1 MLLDVNRSSR
11 SDGVP
16 IYLPIRSEPKESVV
30 QPHFPQWIGDKDEV
44 VGRVAVAGNPL
55 M

>member
-1 MLLDVNRSSR
+1 MLLDVDWRSR

-16 IYLPIRSEPKESVV
+16 IYLPIQSKHKGSIV
-30 QPHFPQWIGDKDEV
+30 QLRFLRWIRNKDHV
-44 VGRVAVAGNPL
+44 AARVDVAGNPL